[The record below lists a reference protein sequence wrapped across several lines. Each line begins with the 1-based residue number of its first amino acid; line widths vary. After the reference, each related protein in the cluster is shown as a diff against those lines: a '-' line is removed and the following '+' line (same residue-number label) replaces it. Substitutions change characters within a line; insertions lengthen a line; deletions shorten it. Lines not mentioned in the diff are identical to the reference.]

1 MGAVLISGTSLI
13 AYKSEWRHNSEDHN
27 LQACRPDVLPA
38 LKCILACGNQSSGIV
53 AFCAVYNESYMLS
66 ILSRD
71 VSNGRCYV
79 CYPFSL
85 SCSSL
90 SLPCC

>member
-1 MGAVLISGTSLI
+1 MGAVLTSETSLI
-13 AYKSEWRHNSEDHN
+13 AYKSERRHNSEDHN
-27 LQACRPDVLPA
+27 LQACRLDVLPA
-38 LKCILACGNQSSGIV
+38 LKCLLACGNQSSGIV
-53 AFCAVYNESYMLS
+53 AFCVLSNESYVLS

-71 VSNGRCYV
+71 VSDDRCYV